1 MGTISA
7 EIVTRTWQA
16 MSQFNVDNAVDFT
29 NEMAEEQPVILAYL
43 VALDD
48 MPFNQHEKE
57 LIHYLGIVVWQ
68 IMKQSPK
75 RLLKVT
81 RKKLNRA
88 ERANLESLDFLASDT
103 EADFV
108 SATQFMLERYEEPEV
123 LGYLIEALMD
133 EEEYE
138 ASGDVPI
145 RDEYRGLALIHLKIA
160 LDAFLDS
167 LR

>member
-7 EIVTRTWQA
+7 EIVVKIWQA
-16 MSQFNVDNAVDFT
+16 MDQLDADEAIDLS

-43 VALDD
+43 MALDD

-57 LIHYLGIVVWQ
+57 IILYLGIVVWQ
-68 IMKQSPK
+68 MIKRSPK

-88 ERANLESLDFLASDT
+88 ESANLESLNFLASDT
-103 EADFV
+103 DADFV
-108 SATQFMLERYEEPEV
+108 SAVQFMLEGYEEPEV
-123 LGYLIEALMD
+123 LGYIIEALMD

-138 ASGDVPI
+138 ASGDAPV
-145 RDEYRGLALIHLKIA
+145 RNEYRGLAFVHLKIV
-160 LDAFLDS
+160 LDAFIDS